1 MSDEKIPAEIV
12 RASDLKPG
20 DHFTYIDCL
29 IMADAV
35 THFHDSQCVRV
46 DFHIAGVSQH
56 AFWSETAFVARIL
69 PEPVEVREFWR
80 VYCTYPDGHE
90 AYEDYEEHQDAI
102 DGERWEQQVHVKVKT
117 RLIPTRAVITIRKE
131 VQP

>member
-1 MSDEKIPAEIV
+1 MSDKPIQAEIV
-12 RASDLKPG
+12 RASDLNPG
-20 DHFTYIDCL
+20 DRFTYIDCL

-80 VYCTYPDGHE
+80 AVHE
-90 AYEDYEEHQDAI
+90 DL
-102 DGERWEQQVHVKVKT
+102 DGERFGEECETREDAIGDGANLRVDSFEIEHVRETILIREEVKS
-117 RLIPTRAVITIRKE
+117 
-131 VQP
+131 

>member
-1 MSDEKIPAEIV
+1 MSDKPIPAEIV

-69 PEPVEVREFWR
+69 PEPVEVRDQWLVEYFENGMQFFVPATDR
-80 VYCTYPDGHE
+80 DHAFEVAKTLKGGVSVLC
-90 AYEDYEEHQDAI
+90 
-102 DGERWEQQVHVKVKT
+102 ERQS
-117 RLIPTRAVITIRKE
+117 VISREE
-131 VQP
+131 VQS